1 MYLLE
6 FGIER
11 EEMKGKRRFLVDV
24 GIRDLPFPMKV
35 VSKVDPEGQSTI
47 ANISISTR
55 IMQEFEARWIDKF
68 IQIVHEHRDRIGT
81 RTLKTNIL
89 DYLAEL
95 QATMVKIDF
104 DYPFFIEKVTPVSK
118 QKCLVR
124 HLCTYSAKV
133 SKVEDKPR
141 VLFKVEVPTITTY
154 PGSAPEKP
162 GGLFGQLSV
171 IVVEVEAIEDVFPE
185 DLINLVDRHALSPIY
200 SFLSEEDQSFI
211 IQKVHSEEK
220 TSVAVTDEIKNELAH
235 NQNIN
240 WYSVRCSNYGMLHS
254 YSTIISTEK
263 SMWVPFSG
271 YE

>member
-1 MYLLE
+1 MLS
-6 FGIER
+6 
-11 EEMKGKRRFLVDV
+11 KKRFLVDV

-35 VSKVDPEGQSTI
+35 ISRENPDGQSTI

-81 RTLKTNIL
+81 KTLKVNIH
-89 DYLAEL
+89 DYLKEL

-104 DYPFFIEKVTPVSK
+104 EYPFFIEKITPVSK

-124 HLCTYSAKV
+124 HICTYSAKLSAV
-133 SKVEDKPR
+133 DEKPK
-141 VLFKVEVPTITTY
+141 VLFKVEVPVITTY
-154 PGSAPEKP
+154 PGSAPNKP
-162 GGLFGQLSV
+162 GGLFGQLSIV
-171 IVVEVEAIEDVFPE
+171 VVEVEALEDVYPE
-185 DLINLVDRHALSPIY
+185 DLIELIDKHALSPIY
-200 SFLSEEDQSFI
+200 SFLSEEDQVFI

-220 TSVAVTDEIKNELAH
+220 SSVIVTDEIKDELAR
-235 NQNIN
+235 NQSIN

-263 SMWVPFSG
+263 SMWVPFSI